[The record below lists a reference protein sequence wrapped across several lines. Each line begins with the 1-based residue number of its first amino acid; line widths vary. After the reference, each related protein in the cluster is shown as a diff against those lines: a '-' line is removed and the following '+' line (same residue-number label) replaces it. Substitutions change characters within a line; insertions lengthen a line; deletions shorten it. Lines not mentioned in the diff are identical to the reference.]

1 MRSIYALLTVVCMAL
16 SVVSCG
22 GPAKKDQKTELKT
35 SIKQMEDSIMA
46 IQKDPMQ
53 AAKMP
58 SLTNIE
64 LINRLL
70 AYYHAFP
77 KDKYASECL
86 FKVHIKYSDLQAYE
100 LSVAYGDTLLQQFP
114 NFENKDFLLESI
126 ASTYDVLI
134 EPREMDKVKFYYEL
148 LLKEN
153 LKPSKRKDI
162 ENRLAHIDMD
172 FFTYSQFRMTGK

>member
-1 MRSIYALLTVVCMAL
+1 MRLIYALSLILSFSLVVE
-16 SVVSCG
+16 SCG
-22 GPAKKDQKTELKT
+22 GPAKTDKKTELKA

-77 KDKYASECL
+77 KDKYAADCL
-86 FKVHIKYSDLQAYE
+86 FKTHIKYSDLQAYE
-100 LSVAYGDTLLQQFP
+100 LSVAYGDTILQLFP
-114 NFENKDFLLESI
+114 KFENKDFLLESI

-134 EPREMDKVKFYYEL
+134 EPRDEEKVRFYYET
-148 LLKEN
+148 LLKED
-153 LKPSKRKDI
+153 LKPVKRKDI
-162 ENRLAHIDMD
+162 ENRLAHIDLD
-172 FFTYSQFRMTGK
+172 FFEYSQFRINGK

>member
-1 MRSIYALLTVVCMAL
+1 MRLIYALSLILSFSLVVE
-16 SVVSCG
+16 SCG
-22 GPAKKDQKTELKT
+22 GPAKTDKKTELKA

-77 KDKYASECL
+77 KDKYAADCL
-86 FKVHIKYSDLQAYE
+86 FKTHIKYSDLQAYE
-100 LSVAYGDTLLQQFP
+100 LSVAYGDTILQLFP
-114 NFENKDFLLESI
+114 KFENKDFLLESI

-134 EPREMDKVKFYYEL
+134 EPRDEEKVRLYYET
-148 LLKEN
+148 LLKED
-153 LKPSKRKDI
+153 LKPVKRKDI
-162 ENRLAHIDMD
+162 ENRLAHIDLD
-172 FFTYSQFRMTGK
+172 FFEYSQFRINGK

>member
-1 MRSIYALLTVVCMAL
+1 MRLIYALGLVLSFAL
-16 SVVSCG
+16 FVESCG
-22 GPAKKDQKTELKT
+22 GPAKTDKKTELKT

-46 IQKDPMQ
+46 IQKDPIQ

-70 AYYHAFP
+70 AYYQAYPEDSFSA
-77 KDKYASECL
+77 DCL

-100 LSVAYGDTLLQQFP
+100 QSVAYGDTLIQLFP
-114 NFENKDFLLESI
+114 NYANKDFLLESL

-134 EPREMDKVKFYYEL
+134 EPRDAEKVKYYYEL
-148 LLKEN
+148 LLKE
-153 LKPSKRKDI
+153 KIKATKRKDI
-162 ENRLAHIDMD
+162 ENRLKHIDMD
-172 FFTYSQFRMTGK
+172 FFEYSQFQMGAK